1 MIQEILMIPKPL
13 DGLKVIWNESMDKN
27 DPEDFDETHVF
38 NEPKGISLEVWISF
52 QTNFLQMS
60 FCFCADSCCESVV
73 LKNPKLYEVKIIA
86 MVDFTT

>member
-38 NEPKGISLEVWISF
+38 NEAKGISLEVWI
-52 QTNFLQMS
+52 
-60 FCFCADSCCESVV
+60 
-73 LKNPKLYEVKIIA
+73 
-86 MVDFTT
+86 

>member
-52 QTNFLQMS
+52 QTNFLQMP

-73 LKNPKLYEVKIIA
+73 LKNPKLYKEKI
-86 MVDFTT
+86 MLDFTT